1 MAVSPACGF
10 WKTCADSWFE
20 KGSRFFFVFSGL
32 FMEIFFGLRYDP
44 YANLAKVTG
53 MATSEAVCESFFGA
67 CFMVFGLLVF
77 GPRSVTQSVNPT
89 VRPRQSTRLASVPVE
104 ALGVYDV
111 LSLKQAWAVQK
122 ESGGVGP
129 PGRALKGLMRL
140 VCLTCLT
147 WHHKWPT
154 SFLDGADVH

>member
-1 MAVSPACGF
+1 MLTAGSKKVPGVFVSLG
-10 WKTCADSWFE
+10 W
-20 KGSRFFFVFSGL
+20 
-32 FMEIFFGLRYDP
+32 FMETFFGLRYGP
-44 YANLAKVTG
+44 YANLARVTG
-53 MATSEAVCESFFGA
+53 MATGCMRELFWCVFV
-67 CFMVFGLLVF
+67 VFGLLVF
-77 GPRSVTQSVNPT
+77 GPRSVTQSVNPM

-129 PGRALKGLMRL
+129 LGRALKGLMRL

-154 SFLDGADVH
+154 SLLDGADVH